1 MRALRKGLPPGIMED
16 TRMIH
21 FLAALPLLMP
31 SALPPHEPLAVSVQQ
46 SPWQTLATL
55 PSTWIHDISFVS
67 ALVGYAVGESG
78 QVFKTEDGAKSWTPV
93 LNAPFYLTGVHAL
106 NKNDV
111 VITGFTASPT
121 DQRALIRWSHD
132 GGQTWSDT
140 LTINP
145 TYNPTNRIHFW
156 DSNTGVAMSFGEPN
170 YAFRTT
176 TGGLALTDWSR
187 AEVDPNGGWFGAQF
201 SALPNGHM
209 RISGITYCES
219 LDYAATFNCRPS
231 IDPGSDSAT
240 FFLDDKRG
248 WVGGGSSSLPTT
260 GYIHRTL
267 DGGQTWSDRVLE
279 GPWMI
284 REILFVNKS
293 DGWAA
298 GGAGNVG
305 GVYVSHDGGENW
317 AVELDTRVGLTSCAT
332 ADYHLYCAGFDD
344 NGTSHFYARDY
355 DKIRGNAFDP

>member
-1 MRALRKGLPPGIMED
+1 MKRLL
-16 TRMIH
+16 
-21 FLAALPLLMP
+21 LPL
-31 SALPPHEPLAVSVQQ
+31 AILAVCLTSSFAQRPGDFRILGPGGGGAMFHPLV
-46 SPWQTLATL
+46 SP
-55 PSTWIHDISFVS
+55 HD
-67 ALVGYAVGESG
+67 
-78 QVFKTEDGAKSWTPV
+78 TNTV
-93 LNAPFYLTGVHAL
+93 LIACDMTGSY
-106 NKNDV
+106 
-111 VITGFTASPT
+111 IT
-121 DQRALIRWSHD
+121 HD

-145 TYNPTNRIHFW
+145 TYNPTSRIHFW
-156 DSNTGVAMSFGEPN
+156 DSNTGVAMSFAEPN

-209 RISGITYCES
+209 RISGITFCES

-231 IDPGSDSAT
+231 IDAGSDFAT
-240 FFLDDKRG
+240 FFLDDERG
-248 WVGGGSSSLPTT
+248 WVGGGWISVPMM

-267 DGGQTWSDRVLE
+267 DGGKTWSDRVLE

-284 REILFVNKS
+284 REILFVNKH

-317 AVELDTRVGLTSCAT
+317 AVELNTQVGLTSCAT
-332 ADYHLYCAGFDD
+332 AEYHLYCAGFDD

-355 DKIRGNAFDP
+355 DKIRDGKFDP